1 MEQNIK
7 IGQKEYPEIFE
18 ADNLG
23 AIRWSHAVNSM
34 EKFRKY
40 LNKPDIDFLEFDIR
54 LSTDGKIIAA
64 HPPAME
70 SDLPFE
76 YILEQAANSEQGIK
90 LDFKDP
96 EILIP
101 CLKMLAEAKL
111 DLPIMLNADILQGNK
126 ANISKFNPAG
136 FLVLCKK
143 YYPEG
148 LLSIGWTTTA
158 DPELGYT
165 KENIDEMLE
174 LLKEVDGS
182 EVTVPVRACLL
193 PKSWTQIKR
202 FLAEKP
208 GSTLTVWNNEP
219 VSKKLVNEIKENTDP
234 ERTFYDFIDSEGNP
248 LRLI

>member
-7 IGQKEYPEIFE
+7 IGQKGYPKIFE

-23 AIRWSHAVNSM
+23 AICWSHAVNSM
-34 EKFRKY
+34 EKLKKY
-40 LNKPDIDFLEFDIR
+40 LNNPEIDFLEFDIR
-54 LSTDGKIIAA
+54 LSTNGRIIAA

-70 SDLPFE
+70 SNLPFE
-76 YILEQAANSEQGIK
+76 YILEQATNSKQGIK

-101 CLKMLAEAKL
+101 CLKMLAEANL
-111 DLPIMLNADILQGNK
+111 EQPVMLNADILQGNK
-126 ANISKFNPAG
+126 ANIAKFNPVG

-143 YYPEG
+143 HYPQG
-148 LLSIGWTTTA
+148 LLSIGWTTTNNP
-158 DPELGYT
+158 DLRYT
-165 KENIDEMLE
+165 EENIDEMLE
-174 LLKEVDGS
+174 LCKEVEGGNL
-182 EVTVPVRACLL
+182 TFPVRACLL
-193 PKSWTQIKR
+193 PKSWEQLR
-202 FLAEKP
+202 RLLAEKP

-219 VSKKLVNEIKENTDP
+219 VSEELADEIKENTDP